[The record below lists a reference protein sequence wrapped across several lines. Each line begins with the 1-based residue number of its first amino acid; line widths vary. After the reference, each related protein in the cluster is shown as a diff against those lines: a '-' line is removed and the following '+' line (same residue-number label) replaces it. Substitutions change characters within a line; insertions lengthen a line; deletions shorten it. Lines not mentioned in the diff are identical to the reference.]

1 MDFMIHSLTLFLIF
15 SSLITRSFGT
25 KVIMDRALQSN
36 KTDVLNRDSGN
47 DNFNYFVDNEDH
59 IKRNE
64 QTHFIS
70 PIRTNLAKQ
79 IGYSSMMNFL
89 LYMLTFVPL
98 LFSLVRNFQPS
109 PYGGFYYQTRRL
121 KRSAING
128 SLENEEWNS
137 LSRSGEL
144 LKRLILTPSL
154 KKLVSI

>member
-1 MDFMIHSLTLFLIF
+1 MIHSLTLFLIF

-109 PYGGFYYQTRRL
+109 PYGGRMMDLMINVQY
-121 KRSAING
+121 KRNLIHSFIFSKASIIK
-128 SLENEEWNS
+128 LED
-137 LSRSGEL
+137 
-144 LKRLILTPSL
+144 
-154 KKLVSI
+154 